1 MAKIKKVLVID
12 IGGTNVK
19 FLATGEKVR
28 RRFSSGRTLTP
39 ERFVAE
45 VKRRTADWKY
55 DVVSLGYPGRVRAG
69 RIVSEPVNLGTGW
82 VGFDFKAAFRRPVKL
97 MNDAAMQALGSYRGG
112 LMLFIGLGT
121 GLGSALDAN
130 GVMIPMELG
139 RLAYGRSTYDDYL
152 GLRGMKRLG
161 KKKWK
166 RHVVNI
172 VQRFTAAVNPDD
184 VVLGGGQVKELGRLP
199 KGCRAG
205 DNAHAFTGGFRLWED
220 A

>member
-1 MAKIKKVLVID
+1 MRRLDLRRKGFAVL
-12 IGGTNVK
+12 
-19 FLATGEKVR
+19 
-28 RRFSSGRTLTP
+28 
-39 ERFVAE
+39 
-45 VKRRTADWKY
+45 
-55 DVVSLGYPGRVRAG
+55 AG
-69 RIVSEPVNLGTGW
+69 
-82 VGFDFKAAFRRPVKL
+82 
-97 MNDAAMQALGSYRGG
+97 
-112 LMLFIGLGT
+112 IGLGT

-220 A
+220 AQGKKQNGGKRGNGN